1 MMLELS
7 EEQRRLQE
15 TARTFAQA
23 ELEPA
28 AAQLDREFDRRI
40 FLGNLRKLAELGLMG
55 LNVKREFG
63 GSEAGAV
70 AFSVV
75 ATELGRVCAATAATL
90 SCNNMVAEVIQSI
103 GSVEQKQEYLPRI
116 CSGEYPAASFALTE
130 VGAGSDA
137 AGLSTT
143 ARLDGGEW
151 VLNGAKRF
159 TTNAPFAG
167 VFVVWAV
174 TDRVAPRGR
183 GISCFLVEAGTK
195 GLRLGKQEEKMGQR
209 AIASSELWFED
220 CRIPASALMGK
231 LNDGYRVAI
240 TELVAGRIGV
250 GSLALGIALAAMDF
264 ATRYAAG
271 RVQFQEAITSFQG
284 IQWMIADAYTELE
297 AARLLLM
304 NAAYRRERGYPV
316 AKEAAMAKL
325 FATEAANR
333 ACYSA
338 VQMMGGAGYTRSF
351 PVERYARDVR
361 ITSIYEGTNEVQRVV
376 VAREI
381 LKQLA

>member
-1 MMLELS
+1 MMLELTA
-7 EEQRRLQE
+7 EQRRLQA
-15 TARTFAQA
+15 TAREFAQA
-23 ELEPA
+23 ELEPV

-55 LNVKREFG
+55 LNVRREFG
-63 GSEAGAV
+63 GSDAGAV

-75 ATELGRVCAATAATL
+75 LTEIGRVCASTAASL
-90 SCNNMVAEVIQSI
+90 SLNNMVAEVIQAI
-103 GSVEQKQEYLPRI
+103 GSPAQKTEYLPRI
-116 CSGEYPAASFALTE
+116 CSGEYPAASFAFTE
-130 VGAGSDA
+130 AGAGSDA
-137 AGLSTT
+137 AGMSTT

-174 TDRVAPRGR
+174 TDRAAPRGK
-183 GISCFLVEAGTK
+183 GISCFLVEAGTE

-209 AIASSELWFED
+209 AIATSELSFAE
-220 CRIPASALMGK
+220 CRVPASALMGK
-231 LNDGYRVAI
+231 INDGYRVAM
-240 TELVAGRIGV
+240 TELVAGRIGI
-250 GSLALGIALAAMDF
+250 GSLALGIALAAMDL
-264 ATRYAAG
+264 ATRHAAG
-271 RVQFQEAITSFQG
+271 RVQFDEPITAFQG

-304 NAAYRRERGYPV
+304 NAAYRKERGHPV

-325 FATEAANR
+325 YATEAANR
-333 ACYSA
+333 ACYAA
-338 VQMMGGAGYTRSF
+338 VQMMGGSGYTRSF
-351 PVERYARDVR
+351 PLERYARDVR
-361 ITSIYEGTNEVQRVV
+361 VTSIYEGTNEIQRIV

-381 LKQLA
+381 LKQLR